1 MKNKF
6 IYASLIAIILVG
18 IVIFYSNDYISINS
32 DNLKR
37 FSSYE
42 ELVSYIDESS
52 KDNSNYRDSRGLKAS
67 LGAGESASGSSSAP
81 NADSQFSVSG
91 SDYSGTNI
99 QVVGVDEL
107 DTVKNDGKYIYK
119 VNGNKVFIVEAYP
132 ADSMKIVSEIKF
144 DNYVNGIFVE
154 DNKLIVIESSYGYY
168 NHGDLST
175 SGILPENSVVSSGGS
190 GGIPDPTI
198 MGSDAEDDMEISP
211 SNSIVAPERVGYGT
225 SGVNIYV
232 YDVEDNLVL
241 DPKLLETFSLE
252 GNYYAARLVGEIV
265 YLISNKYLDNSNPVM
280 PYFKV
285 GAEIESVEASDIYYP
300 GYYDSNLLFTSVMA
314 IDISSLDYKGDVF
327 ITGSSSVIY
336 VSDKSI
342 YLTSPKSYDYSEI
355 YYETDLKIIVESL
368 SGEYKSEAQKVLDS
382 NDEYYVKSNEIN
394 NIMQGYFNK
403 LSVDEK
409 KDFEKSFNELSND
422 YYSELSKKYERTSIH
437 KIDIDGLE
445 ISYSGSSEVSG
456 YVLNQFSM
464 DEFNGNFRIATTT
477 GNLFG
482 NFESSS
488 NYVYILDEDLQIIG
502 ELSDIARG
510 ERIYS
515 ARFLGE
521 KAYMVT
527 FRQVDPLYAIDLS
540 EPKSPKVMGYLKVTG
555 FSNYLHPI
563 GEDLLLGIGRD
574 ATEEGKQKGLKIS
587 LFDVSD
593 FNNPRELDSYIVESE
608 YSYSEA
614 EYEHKAVLFDDKRDL
629 LVIPVSYS
637 QQLGDKWE
645 YWQGAFVFSIT
656 NSDVSLKGKI
666 DHKITEQDN
675 GERIGADP
683 YYGTISG
690 YVSRALLIENII
702 YTVSDYMIK
711 ANNVE
716 DIKEINNVRFKFDEP
731 IYTIY
736 GAEASASSAGLLD

>member
-18 IVIFYSNDYISINS
+18 IVIFYSNGNISINS

-37 FSSYE
+37 FNSYE
-42 ELVSYIDESS
+42 ELVSYVGESS
-52 KDNSNYRDSRGLKAS
+52 RTNSNYGDSRGLKAS
-67 LGAGESASGSSSAP
+67 LGAGELASSSAP

-91 SDYSGTNI
+91 SDYSGTTGGDYSGTNI
-99 QVVGVDEL
+99 QVLGVDEL
-107 DTVKNDGKYIYK
+107 DTVKTDGKYIYT
-119 VNGNKVFIVEAYP
+119 VNQNKVIITLVYP

-144 DNYVNGIFVE
+144 DNYINGLFFE
-154 DNKLIVIESSYGYY
+154 DNKLIVIESSYGDY
-168 NHGDLST
+168 NYGDLPT
-175 SGILPENSVVSSGGS
+175 SVVLPKNSIVSSGGS
-190 GGIPDPTI
+190 GGIPDSTI
-198 MGSDAEDDMEISP
+198 MGSNEPSSDREFAP

-252 GNYYAARLVGEIV
+252 GNYYTARLVDGVV

-285 GAEIESVEASDIYYP
+285 GAEIKNVEASDIYYP
-300 GYYDSNLLFTSVMA
+300 GYSDSNLLFTSVMA

-327 ITGSSSVIY
+327 ITGSSSAIY

-355 YYETDLKIIVESL
+355 YYEIDLKVIVESL
-368 SGEYKSEAQKVLDS
+368 AGEYKLEAQNVLDS

-394 NIMQGYFNK
+394 LIMQEYFNK

-409 KDFEKSFNELSND
+409 KDFEESFNELSKD
-422 YYSELSKKYERTSIH
+422 YYSELSKKYEKTLIH
-437 KIDIDGLE
+437 KIDINGLE
-445 ISYSGSSEVSG
+445 ISYSGSSEVQG

-488 NYVYILDEDLQIIG
+488 NSVYVLDKDLQIIG
-502 ELSDIARG
+502 EITDIAPG

-540 EPKSPKVMGYLKVTG
+540 EPKNPKVMGYLKVTG

-563 GEDLLLGIGRD
+563 GDNLLLGIGRE
-574 ATEEGKQKGLKIS
+574 ATDEGRQEGLKIS

-593 FNNPRELDSYIVESE
+593 FSNPKEIDSYVVDSDW
-608 YSYSEA
+608 SYSEA

-629 LVIPVSYS
+629 LVLPVTYS

-645 YWQGAFVFSIT
+645 YWQGAFVFAVTETDI
-656 NSDVSLKGKI
+656 SLKGKI
-666 DHKITEQDN
+666 DHKKQQKLNEGSISDV
-675 GERIGADP
+675 
-683 YYGTISG
+683 YYDFG
-690 YVSRALLIENII
+690 YIQRSLFIEDFL
-702 YTVSDYMIK
+702 YTVSNYMIK
-711 ANNVE
+711 ANAISDLKELGEVDFSFVE
-716 DIKEINNVRFKFDEP
+716 LPTQEP
-731 IYTIY
+731 RYY
-736 GAEASASSAGLLD
+736 DY